1 MLVGSITLVEVAN
14 RTRWTVIL
22 KYWGVKRFLLK
33 HCSATYFSKIADLL
47 PEKKGTVMYCDTLHV
62 AYLIRIYKYSN
73 VTIHHKHCKIQLV
86 LPFIKSD
93 KDFEK
98 ASTCES
104 LESC

>member
-22 KYWGVKRFLLK
+22 KYWGVKRFSSQTLL
-33 HCSATYFSKIADLL
+33 CYIFFQNYRPITQ
-47 PEKKGTVMYCDTLHV
+47 KKGTVMYCDTLHV

-73 VTIHHKHCKIQLV
+73 VTIHHKHFKIQLV
-86 LPFIKSD
+86 LPYIKSD

>member
-1 MLVGSITLVEVAN
+1 
-14 RTRWTVIL
+14 
-22 KYWGVKRFLLK
+22 
-33 HCSATYFSKIADLL
+33 
-47 PEKKGTVMYCDTLHV
+47 MYCDTLHV